1 MFPFWMIDPSGQ
13 GRRRRR
19 ESSSSVFRKRAR
31 RRDRRDRRHRSSS
44 ESDRRGRKRERSR
57 DAPRASGSSSSM
69 PFGAAQ
75 QGYAWVQVPVNAQGL
90 PAMPSMPIAAEAS
103 QPPAKEE
110 TWDTSWK
117 KQTPWKGGE
126 SWKQTPWKGGESWKK
141 GTTKSWN
148 KWVNPDWKQKDKP
161 YQQKSSGHEGQNWSH
176 GSS

>member
-19 ESSSSVFRKRAR
+19 ESSSSVSRKRAR

-57 DAPRASGSSSSM
+57 DAPRASGSSSSV

-117 KQTPWKGGE
+117 KQTSWKGRVLEADPMEGRRVLEEGDNQKLEQVGE
-126 SWKQTPWKGGESWKK
+126 PGLEAKGQALSTEKFWA
-141 GTTKSWN
+141 
-148 KWVNPDWKQKDKP
+148 
-161 YQQKSSGHEGQNWSH
+161 
-176 GSS
+176 